1 MIFFIIVWLL
11 FHSFIDFLINFVHY
25 RMWDNIESHSQVF
38 TLLSKS
44 SKASLEDE
52 FMQLNCQSSIEGLK
66 DCKRV

>member
-1 MIFFIIVWLL
+1 
-11 FHSFIDFLINFVHY
+11 
-25 RMWDNIESHSQVF
+25 MWDNIESHSQVF